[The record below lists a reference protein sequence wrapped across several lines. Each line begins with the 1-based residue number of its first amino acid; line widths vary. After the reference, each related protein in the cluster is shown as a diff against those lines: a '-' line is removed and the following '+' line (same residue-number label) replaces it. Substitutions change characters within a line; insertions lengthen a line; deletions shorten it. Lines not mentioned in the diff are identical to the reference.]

1 MTKQL
6 KSLDKILVTPD
17 NGQICIG
24 KKYAGET
31 FKVSFLEDGQILL
44 TPGKFTPANHATF
57 FTPDA
62 IKTLKAFDK
71 HTKTRTEPSQ
81 DAEVTLQNVIKKQEK
96 KVARV
101 RAEPTEIAKHKKKS
115 CKNKKSVSESRMM
128 R

>member
-1 MTKQL
+1 MTKQM
-6 KSLDKILVTPD
+6 KSLDKILVMPD

-62 IKTLKAFDK
+62 IKTLKAFDT
-71 HTKTRTEPSQ
+71 HMKTRTEPSQ
-81 DAEVTLQNVIKKQEK
+81 DAEVTLQNVIKKREK

-101 RAEPTEIAKHKKKS
+101 RSEPTEIAKHKTKRAAKTRRAS
-115 CKNKKSVSESRMM
+115 AKAG
-128 R
+128 